1 MCAYFALTAA
11 FAERETA
18 MVTLTDYFNR
28 ISTDDFVA
36 VAFTSTERMRKEVKP
51 AKHPVGR
58 PKRALEAGKVQADKE
73 SVQQVAPILTC

>member
-18 MVTLTDYFNR
+18 MATVTDYFNC
-28 ISTDDFVA
+28 ISTEDFVTA
-36 VAFTSTERMRKEVKP
+36 AFTSTEHRRKEVKP

-58 PKRALEAGKVQADKE
+58 PK
-73 SVQQVAPILTC
+73 